1 MENGKLTLVV
11 TDNGRGM
18 TREQIRNLFDSHA
31 KKTNGL
37 SAVGVPNVKERLK
50 LYYGEKG
57 GMKYDSS
64 SDGTTVTVF
73 LPAIYDIPEE
83 RRRN

>member
-1 MENGKLTLVV
+1 
-11 TDNGRGM
+11 
-18 TREQIRNLFDSHA
+18 
-31 KKTNGL
+31 
-37 SAVGVPNVKERLK
+37 VGVPNVKERLE

-64 SDGTTVTVF
+64 SNGTIVTVF

-83 RRRN
+83 GRKS